1 MQCNEVFLC
10 SRLKN
15 MNAAPVASHSCTT
28 TILLNA
34 SGAIGL
40 LFYRPCVFCN
50 AVLQTIFKSNL
61 SKNVGVFP
69 AEYKSEPPSV
79 RRNKSSIR
87 DILLGTKNVFLN
99 FIHNSAA
106 IFLPLLLFFCNAETI
121 AQEGSANKLVINFK
135 NMVGGQ
141 LLQTDSVY
149 TNTFGETFTVR
160 TFKYYIS
167 NIVLSDDATG
177 KKQFYKDQ
185 YFLVDE
191 DDSTSK
197 KIELTTTLNSI
208 TSVNFLLGVDSLKN
222 VSGIQTGNLDP
233 AKGMFW
239 TWNTGYVMAKLEGN
253 SPVAKTPQHA
263 FSYHVGGYKK
273 NEQTV
278 RQINL
283 VLPQKLI
290 CENAAVQLTVQ
301 ANILAWFNTMNAIK
315 IGDVAFCHEPGMLA
329 VRLADNY
336 SKMFK
341 VVQ

>member
-1 MQCNEVFLC
+1 
-10 SRLKN
+10 

-28 TILLNA
+28 TILLNISSA
-34 SGAIGL
+34 TGL
-40 LFYRPCVFCN
+40 LFYRLCVFCN
-50 AVLQTIFKSNL
+50 AVLQIIIKNNL
-61 SKNVGVFP
+61 SKNEGVFT

-87 DILLGTKNVFLN
+87 DILLGAKNVFLN
-99 FIHNSAA
+99 FIYNPAA
-106 IFLPLLLFFCNAETI
+106 IFLSILLFFCNAQTF

-135 NMVGGQ
+135 NMVGDQ
-141 LLQTDSVY
+141 LLKTDSVY
-149 TNTFGETFTVR
+149 TNPFGETFTVR

-167 NIVLSDDATG
+167 NIVLSDDITG
-177 KKQFYKDQ
+177 KKQFYNNQ
-185 YFLVDE
+185 YFLIDE

-197 KIELTTTLNSI
+197 KIELNTTLNSI
-208 TSVNFLLGVDSLKN
+208 TSINFLLGVDSLKN

-239 TWNTGYVMAKLEGN
+239 TWNTGYVMAKLEGY

-278 RQINL
+278 RQISL
-283 VLPQKLI
+283 VLPQKLK
-290 CENAAVQLTVQ
+290 CENAIIQLTVQ
-301 ANILAWFNTMNAIK
+301 ANILAWFNAINAIK
-315 IGDVAFCHEPGMLA
+315 IGDIAFCHQPGILA
-329 VRLADNY
+329 VKLADNY
-336 SKMFK
+336 SKMFN